1 MKYTV
6 SDNYAWQTMFILL
19 STDAAKVPVVCV
31 TVGGGPNTLKRVRN
45 AITYR
50 TPAVIVK
57 VSHVVFLSP
66 RDACSTKRSIAVRA
80 SVCLSVCM

>member
-31 TVGGGPNTLKRVRN
+31 TVGGGPNTLKTVLS
-45 AITYR
+45 AVKKR

-57 VSHVVFLSP
+57 VSQVLFL
-66 RDACSTKRSIAVRA
+66 
-80 SVCLSVCM
+80 